1 MAYATSSATDL
12 YGTFELATSTLGIR
26 VTSEIGATA
35 YAFGSALVLAVLIL
49 AVSAF
54 ALLIKRRKEI

>member
-1 MAYATSSATDL
+1 
-12 YGTFELATSTLGIR
+12 

-49 AVSAF
+49 AVSVI
-54 ALLIKRRKEI
+54 ALFIRRRREI